1 MNEASMIKD
10 DKRFMGSMSILEEL
24 DRKYDDK
31 NNQLDNIRE
40 EDEDENP
47 ATPNDKN
54 PSIIFL
60 L

>member
-1 MNEASMIKD
+1 MNETSMIKD

-47 ATPNDKN
+47 TTPNDKN